1 MIWHVQQ
8 NVVTWFMILLPRFSY
23 IYWLIHFNVILF
35 CLERK
40 YILEKMTYLSSH
52 CYMGEIEYCIEE
64 EDWVSLASS
73 FKNEQCYIP
82 LFRLLTDF

>member
-1 MIWHVQQ
+1 
-8 NVVTWFMILLPRFSY
+8 
-23 IYWLIHFNVILF
+23 
-35 CLERK
+35 
-40 YILEKMTYLSSH
+40 MTYLSSH

-82 LFRLLTDF
+82 LFRLLTDFKKNDISVYDDTKKSW

>member
-1 MIWHVQQ
+1 
-8 NVVTWFMILLPRFSY
+8 
-23 IYWLIHFNVILF
+23 
-35 CLERK
+35 
-40 YILEKMTYLSSH
+40 MTYLSSH

-64 EDWVSLASS
+64 EDWVSLTSS